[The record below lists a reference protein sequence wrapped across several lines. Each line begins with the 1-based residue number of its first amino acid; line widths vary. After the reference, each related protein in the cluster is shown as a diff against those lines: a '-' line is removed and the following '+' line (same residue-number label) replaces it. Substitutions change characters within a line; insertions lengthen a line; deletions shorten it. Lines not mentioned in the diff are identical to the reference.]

1 MRCACGVVRC
11 LPAAQGGTVELS
23 EARQALGTPIH
34 SPVRLSVMAALNS
47 VDSVDYQT
55 LKDELGVSYSL
66 LTKHATLLEEAG
78 LLKISK
84 DFEGRT
90 PVTRLRLTR
99 SGRRAFA
106 QYLEALDR
114 LVAGL
119 T

>member
-1 MRCACGVVRC
+1 
-11 LPAAQGGTVELS
+11 
-23 EARQALGTPIH
+23 
-34 SPVRLSVMAALNS
+34 MAALNS